1 MTLRI
6 DPQLLPSRTQAWWD
20 RFYLNGAKWY
30 ASASKDPSTQ
40 VGAVIVR
47 PDRTPASFGYN
58 GFPRKIADLPERLNN
73 RDVKLDYTV
82 HGEINAITW
91 AREPLDGYTLYTWPF
106 LTCAKCA
113 LQVIQAGIT
122 RVVAPLVDNPRW
134 NDSFRAAQDLYDEA
148 GVRWGLIDYAA

>member
-1 MTLRI
+1 
-6 DPQLLPSRTQAWWD
+6 
-20 RFYLNGAKWY
+20 
-30 ASASKDPSTQ
+30 
-40 VGAVIVR
+40 
-47 PDRTPASFGYN
+47 
-58 GFPRKIADLPERLNN
+58 
-73 RDVKLDYTV
+73 VKLDYTV

-91 AREPLDGYTLYTWPF
+91 AREPLDGHTLYTWPF

-148 GVRWGLIDYAA
+148 GVRWELIDYAA